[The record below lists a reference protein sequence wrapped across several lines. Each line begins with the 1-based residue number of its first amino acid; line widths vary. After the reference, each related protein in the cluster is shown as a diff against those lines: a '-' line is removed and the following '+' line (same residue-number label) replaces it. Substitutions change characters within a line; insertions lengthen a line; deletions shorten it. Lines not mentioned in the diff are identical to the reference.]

1 MPGMKTTIALPDDLY
16 ATVKHWAS
24 ADGTSINSWMHEAIE
39 REAFRRRCIA
49 HGQWTD
55 ANPAIRDE
63 LLAQAEA
70 AAQEIDDLRRDG
82 AA

>member
-1 MPGMKTTIALPDDLY
+1 MKTTIALADELY
-16 ATVKHWAS
+16 DAVKHWAS
-24 ADGTSINSWMHEAIE
+24 TDGTSINSWMHEAIE

-49 HGQWTD
+49 HGQWLD

>member
-1 MPGMKTTIALPDDLY
+1 MKTTITLPDELY
-16 ATVKHWAS
+16 NTIRLWAS
-24 ADGTSINSWMHEAIE
+24 ADSTSINSWMQDAIE
-39 REAFRRRCIA
+39 REVFRRRCVA
-49 HGQWTD
+49 HGQWMD

-70 AAQEIDDLRRDG
+70 AVQEVDDLRRDG

>member
-1 MPGMKTTIALPDDLY
+1 MKTTIALPDELY

-24 ADGTSINSWMHEAIE
+24 TDGTSINSWMHEAIE

-49 HGQWTD
+49 HGQWMD

-70 AAQEIDDLRRDG
+70 AAQEIDDRRRDG

>member
-1 MPGMKTTIALPDDLY
+1 MKTTIALPDQLY
-16 ATVKHWAS
+16 DTVKHWAVV
-24 ADGTSINSWMHEAIE
+24 DGTSINSWMHEAIE

-49 HGQWTD
+49 HGQWMD
-55 ANPAIRDE
+55 ANSAIRDE

-70 AAQEIDDLRRDG
+70 AAQEIDDVRRDG

>member
-1 MPGMKTTIALPDDLY
+1 MKTTIALSDQLY
-16 ATVKHWAS
+16 DTVKHWATT
-24 ADGTSINSWMHEAIE
+24 DGTSINSWMQDAIE

-49 HGQWTD
+49 HGQWMD
-55 ANPAIRDE
+55 ANPTVRDE

-70 AAQEIDDLRRDG
+70 AAGEIDDLRRDG